1 MVGYLKTALVF
12 FIDIALGSNSITP
25 QTGFGIACTLIGL
38 AWYTIIKV
46 QTANKAMRGLSKS
59 VSKCRITQKP
69 KKVSLKNLLTHL
81 QLSIDKASND
91 DDDIIANTND
101 V

>member
-1 MVGYLKTALVF
+1 
-12 FIDIALGSNSITP
+12 
-25 QTGFGIACTLIGL
+25 
-38 AWYTIIKV
+38 
-46 QTANKAMRGLSKS
+46 MRGLSKS